1 MLNIGCM
8 DGQQCVAQLFDFNDK
23 TVKEAVTAA
32 DGTAQFFYLREGT
45 YYARLFVDT
54 NGNGRWDTGDYA
66 TGTQPETVCY
76 YPDKIECR
84 EKWDVT
90 RQWNPFERPADRQKP
105 ADITKQKGDKQR
117 KVQQRNLKRA
127 QQMGIDYVPKM

>member
-1 MLNIGCM
+1 MI
-8 DGQQCVAQLFDFNDK
+8 
-23 TVKEAVTAA
+23 
-32 DGTAQFFYLREGT
+32 
-45 YYARLFVDT
+45 VDA
-54 NGNGRWDTGDYA
+54 NANGRWDTGDYA